1 MRASQWL
8 LGLATT
14 AATVA
19 CVASG
24 CGGNTSGGNSP
35 TDSGTP
41 DVTAD
46 HYVAPEAAA
55 EAAQEAAADGPA
67 PCMSDA
73 MITSIPIPDGSVP
86 GSDASAAACITCV
99 ETDCPMLIMQCN
111 AICGCP
117 EAFMM
122 FEACVN
128 AGGSVLTCGMND
140 LLGAGLPV
148 TDLTCA
154 FPCASTCGVTLDGGT
169 DTGPGEAAPDSPS
182 DATGQ

>member
-1 MRASQWL
+1 MRASQWI
-8 LGLATT
+8 LGLATA

-46 HYVAPEAAA
+46 QHVAPEAAA
-55 EAAQEAAADGPA
+55 EAAPEAASDA
-67 PCMSDA
+67 PVPCASDA
-73 MITSIPIPDGSVP
+73 MITSIPVLDGSVP
-86 GSDASAAACITCV
+86 GSDASAAACISCV

-117 EAFMM
+117 DAFNT
-122 FEACVN
+122 FEACVG
-128 AGGSVLTCGMND
+128 AGGSVTTC
-140 LLGAGLPV
+140 GAGLLSAGLMLSQV
-148 TDLTCA
+148 TCA
-154 FPCASTCGVTLDGGT
+154 FPCAATCGVSLEAGSKDGAG
-169 DTGPGEAAPDSPS
+169 DSS
-182 DATGQ
+182 GDATGQ

>member
-19 CVASG
+19 CVAAGS
-24 CGGNTSGGNSP
+24 GGNTSGGNSP

-41 DVTAD
+41 DVTTD

-55 EAAQEAAADGPA
+55 EAAPEAAPDGPV
-67 PCMSDA
+67 PCTSDA

-86 GSDASAAACITCV
+86 GSDASAAACISCV
-99 ETDCPMLIMQCN
+99 ETDCPMLIMECN

-117 EAFMM
+117 DAFNA
-122 FEACVN
+122 FEQCIG
-128 AGGSVLTCGMND
+128 AGGSVTTC
-140 LLGAGLPV
+140 GAGLLSAGLTISQV
-148 TDLTCA
+148 TCA
-154 FPCASTCGVTLDGGT
+154 FPCAATCGVSLEAGPKEGGGDTST
-169 DTGPGEAAPDSPS
+169 DAPS
-182 DATGQ
+182 DVTAQ